1 MESTNIKSVVHKNL
15 LRLLIPALIVL
26 SIVVYYVYVPTS
38 HTTKISITHALQKTK
53 EIDKLYT
60 GVYIIPAVDKKY
72 DFRKRDLPMH
82 YLNQLG
88 QSLGIGSGGNDD
100 AKKVVKGYCKK
111 RYEVSVG
118 YNNITELLSNNE
130 VIENACQGRTD
141 KLPNPQ
147 ILAVNCRST
156 EARGDYSGND
166 RCYRWDTDEKMRRNL
181 LMGQMKHDDILEKV
195 NKRGRESL
203 KTLATIFCE

>member
-1 MESTNIKSVVHKNL
+1 MSDVKEFIVKYKFPLLGLTVLIIGGILFFMHNPSKPKTVVSTSVV
-15 LRLLIPALIVL
+15 
-26 SIVVYYVYVPTS
+26 
-38 HTTKISITHALQKTK
+38 LQKTK

-60 GVYIIPAVDKKY
+60 GVYIIPAIDRKY
-72 DFRKRDLPMH
+72 GYRKRDLPSH
-82 YLNQLG
+82 FLNQAKEWAGLG
-88 QSLGIGSGGNDD
+88 NGGDEQ
-100 AKKVVKGYCKK
+100 KKVIKGYCKK

-118 YNNITELLSNNE
+118 YDNISELLSNKE
-130 VIENACQGRTD
+130 LIDNACHGRSE

-147 ILAVNCRST
+147 ILAVNCRNT

-166 RCYRWDTDEKMRRNL
+166 MCYRWDVDEKMRKSL
-181 LMGQMKHDDILEKV
+181 LLAEMKNNKIIDKV

>member
-1 MESTNIKSVVHKNL
+1 MQNSNIKSISNNHL
-15 LRLLIPALIVL
+15 LKIVLLILIAV
-26 SIVVYYVYVPTS
+26 SIGGYYLYVPQNGNTR
-38 HTTKISITHALQKTK
+38 IIITHALQKTK

-82 YLNQLG
+82 YLKQLG
-88 QSLGIGSGGNDD
+88 HTIGIGSGGNDD
-100 AKKVVKGYCKK
+100 KKVVKGYCKK

-118 YNNITELLSNNE
+118 YDNISDLLANKEL
-130 VIENACQGRTD
+130 IENACQGRTD

-147 ILAVNCRST
+147 ILAVNCLNT

-166 RCYRWDTDEKMRRNL
+166 RCYRWDTDEKMRRSL
-181 LMGQMKHDDILEKV
+181 LMGQMKYDNILEKV

-203 KTLATIFCE
+203 KTLASIFCE